1 MSTFE
6 HPDNHYTQQV
16 KQLIEQV
23 YPKDSGLG
31 SVYEDARHYFTLTP
45 DLQAHIAELQEKL
58 DVAEKASKT
67 DGLVAQLKKKL
78 KLAKAKLD
86 NERLERIDRLE
97 SIALKLIALTEDESY
112 EETQL
117 LSSKFLGTVMLLT
130 RGPEGNFAKV
140 HQRLKPLYK
149 AVLALRLTDKI
160 IEGSLIQDPYLAEMK
175 DAMLRFKGNR
185 HWQERWQTEI
195 AIPIISCAVLQDIGL
210 QSTEAREIL
219 VGPENDLDEFR
230 VLENEPRKALLK
242 INYSRTMDYLKNGLG
257 IPGYVGNDREERARF
272 IHRHKA
278 INHFTQNVMKDAF
291 ISKTGLGE
299 IIKIP
304 QIYVSIVLST
314 KPDYSRKTLPKGYM
328 LIEQLAKKGALNDKL
343 AEAFIKIVGYFPL
356 GFGITYIP
364 QNEKGIDREQYECA
378 IVTRLNPK
386 SPAEPVCR
394 PVTRNLTYI
403 SFGNDEVIKK
413 STNLFF
419 PANRKKLM
427 RIGRERLIEIMS
439 QLSDNFTPDAID
451 DLVPSFWEPSD
462 YFSFKKNQNLWNKA
476 R

>member
-58 DVAEKASKT
+58 EIAENTSKT
-67 DGLVAQLKKKL
+67 DGLVVQLKKKL
-78 KLAKAKLD
+78 KLSKAKLE

-97 SIALKLIALTEDESY
+97 SIALKLIALTEDDSY

-160 IEGSLIQDPYLAEMK
+160 LEGSLLQDPYLLEMK

-185 HWQERWQTEI
+185 HWQEKWQTEV
-195 AIPIISCAVLQDIGL
+195 AIPIITCAILQDIGL
-210 QSTEAREIL
+210 QATEARDIL
-219 VGPENDLDEFR
+219 LGPDNDLDEFR
-230 VLENEPRKALLK
+230 VLDNEPRKALLK

-257 IPGYVGNDREERARF
+257 IPGYVGNDKDERDQF
-272 IHRHKA
+272 IRRHEA
-278 INHFTQNVMKDAF
+278 INQFMQNVMKDAF
-291 ISKTGLGE
+291 ISKSGLGE
-299 IIKIP
+299 ILKIP

-328 LIEQLAKKGALNDKL
+328 LIEQLAKKGALNSKL
-343 AEAFIKIVGYFPL
+343 AEAFINIVGYFPL

-378 IVTRLNPK
+378 IVTRLNPQ
-386 SPAEPVCR
+386 SPAEPICR

-413 STNLFF
+413 TTNLFF

>member
-1 MSTFE
+1 MSKFE
-6 HPDNHYTQQV
+6 HPDNHYTQQI

-45 DLQAHIAELQEKL
+45 DLKEHIAELQTKL
-58 DVAEKASKT
+58 GDTEIPSKL
-67 DGLVAQLKKKL
+67 GGANEQLRKKL

-86 NERLERIDRLE
+86 NERLERIGRLE
-97 SIALKLIALTEDESY
+97 SIALKIIALSEDESY

-117 LSSKFLGTVMLLT
+117 LSSKFLGTIMLLT

-160 IEGSLIQDPYLAEMK
+160 LEGNLINDPYLTEMK
-175 DAMLRFKGNR
+175 DALLRFKGNR
-185 HWQERWQTEI
+185 HWQEKWQTEI
-195 AIPIISCAVLQDIGL
+195 AIPIITCALLQDIGL
-210 QSTEAREIL
+210 QAPEAREIL
-219 VGPENDLDEFR
+219 FGPDNDLDEFR
-230 VLENEPRKALLK
+230 VLDNEPRKALLK
-242 INYSRTMDYLKNGLG
+242 INYSRTMDYLKHGLG
-257 IPGYVGNDREERARF
+257 IPGYVGNDKEERDQF
-272 IHRHKA
+272 IRRHKV
-278 INHFTQNVMKDAF
+278 INDFIQRVMKDAF
-291 ISKTGLGE
+291 ISKNGLGE

-314 KPDYSRKTLPKGYM
+314 KPDYSRKSLPKGYM
-328 LIEQLAKKGALNDKL
+328 LIEQLAKKGALNNKL
-343 AEAFIKIVGYFPL
+343 AEAFINIVGYFPL

-378 IVTRLNPK
+378 IVTRLNPQ
-386 SPAEPVCR
+386 SPAEPICR

-427 RIGRERLIEIMS
+427 RIGRERLMEIMS

-451 DLVPSFWEPSD
+451 DLVPSFWEPAD

>member
-1 MSTFE
+1 MSKLE

-23 YPKDSGLG
+23 YPKDNGLG

-58 DVAEKASKT
+58 DIAEKSSRQQ
-67 DGLVAQLKKKL
+67 GLVVQLKKKL
-78 KLAKAKLD
+78 KLAKAKFE

-97 SIALKLIALTEDESY
+97 SIALRLIALTEDDSY

-160 IEGSLIQDPYLAEMK
+160 LEGDLIENHYLAKMK

-195 AIPIISCAVLQDIGL
+195 AFPIIACAVLQDIGL
-210 QSTEAREIL
+210 QAPEAREIL
-219 VGPENDLDEFR
+219 LGPENDLDEFR
-230 VLENEPRKALLK
+230 VLDNEPRKTLLK
-242 INYSRTMDYLKNGLG
+242 INYSQTMDYLKHGLG
-257 IPGYVGNDREERARF
+257 IPGYVGNDKEERDQF
-272 IHRHKA
+272 IRRHKV
-278 INHFTQNVMKDAF
+278 INQFMQNVMKDAF
-291 ISKTGLGE
+291 ISKTGVGE
-299 IIKIP
+299 IVKIP

-328 LIEQLAKKGALNDKL
+328 LIEQLAKKGALNSAL
-343 AEAFIKIVGYFPL
+343 AEAFINIVGYFPL

-427 RIGRERLIEIMS
+427 RIGRERLTEIMS